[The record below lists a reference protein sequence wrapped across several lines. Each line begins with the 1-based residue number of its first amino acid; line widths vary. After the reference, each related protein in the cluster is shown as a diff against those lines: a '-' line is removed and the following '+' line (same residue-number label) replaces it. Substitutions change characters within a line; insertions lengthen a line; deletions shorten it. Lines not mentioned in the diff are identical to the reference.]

1 MNQVHFKIR
10 RKISY
15 APIWASRLD
24 LATLPCT
31 CSNNFSRDLYRISP
45 GQVLAGT
52 VMQGTRVYTHSCTQ
66 VARGILII
74 QLYYCRSSIR
84 IHVYQVS
91 GYLLGTK
98 FSVLEYKLQLQNTNL
113 NLVRVPTK
121 FSRQQ
126 PKSVYPGVHF
136 STAGIQWAVR
146 ARTGELMIQLSHKIS
161 NRSTAVCVS
170 QHARSEAVTGPGRSY
185 NYQILVYY
193 TLIIITLERTERV
206 LLHRACMVRIDR
218 GYYF

>member
-1 MNQVHFKIR
+1 MQ
-10 RKISY
+10 ISV
-15 APIWASRLD
+15 APYQPNPPQQKYHTSAHS
-24 LATLPCT
+24 CT

-52 VMQGTRVYTHSCTQ
+52 VMQGTRVYTHSCSQRNLDNTAVLLQYPDTCTRYPDTSQ
-66 VARGILII
+66 VLNLA
-74 QLYYCRSSIR
+74 YSS
-84 IHVYQVS
+84 
-91 GYLLGTK
+91 TN
-98 FSVLEYKLQLQNTNL
+98 QNTNL

-170 QHARSEAVTGPGRSY
+170 QHAGSEAVTGPGRSY